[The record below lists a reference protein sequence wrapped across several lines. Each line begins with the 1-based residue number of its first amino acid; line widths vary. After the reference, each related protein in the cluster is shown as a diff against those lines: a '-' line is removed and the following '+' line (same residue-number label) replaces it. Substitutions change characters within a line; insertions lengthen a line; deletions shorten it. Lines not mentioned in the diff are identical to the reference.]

1 VAKKGGIIEGLLGD
15 EEAGAADGDAAAGLD
30 PIAAALATSAATRG
44 RPLGLSLEAY
54 LDQQRELVKIQTEH
68 LHEQRMVLL
77 SSLKIRRATD
87 RLKFGMQLFFALA
100 ATVIG
105 LGVLVML
112 YDAFTSRSVV
122 VDAFKAPPALA
133 TRGLTG
139 DVVAVGVLDALQK
152 MQEATH
158 ASDRGLNTRGA
169 WASDIK
175 IEVPETG
182 VSIGEINRMLHERFG
197 HDLHIDGE
205 LVQTDTGGLALI
217 VRGEGVPA
225 ATFTGGSGDL
235 GKLTVQAA
243 EYIYGRS
250 QPRRYAAYL
259 ENENRNADAV
269 AFLQRAFPR
278 ASSDEERA
286 RLANEWGNAY
296 AGLFQPVPAFG
307 KYRLAM
313 ALSKPGSKGWWAA
326 WDNLTGSLAA
336 IDEEAA
342 WREGRALLQAAA
354 AAPKREQ
361 PGLRTLINPAQATWD
376 MPLELASYLDNAK
389 LNGGAGAST
398 ILVAPQ
404 LADTYA
410 WMHDPAN
417 AARYIAASDPD
428 DPTTKAQALL
438 LQGYAALDRGDA
450 ASAVAPLAAFYKAW
464 AADPNLQ
471 YVYPNQACFTGLAY
485 GLAGRLIEAEVVFKR
500 VGVQSLCYALH
511 GDVLV
516 HAGDVAGADRI
527 WAEGLKAGPDLPPV
541 PLHRGLFELAQGD
554 LKAAEA
560 DVSAAAAKAPHW
572 ADPWKA
578 WGDVLAREG
587 RWREALAKY
596 DESLKY
602 APVWAEL
609 HQARDAAARHRS

>member
-1 VAKKGGIIEGLLGD
+1 VADDLIKGLGGGEADD
-15 EEAGAADGDAAAGLD
+15 EAVESQVGEALAAAFAVDQARHD
-30 PIAAALATSAATRG
+30 PDVARAAIDFLKAQT
-44 RPLGLSLEAY
+44 LEI
-54 LDQQRELVKIQTEH
+54 E
-68 LHEQRMVLL
+68 EQRAFRL
-77 SSLKIRRATD
+77 SRIQGQSREGKLRRFGL
-87 RLKFGMQLFFALA
+87 RLRNGMQIFLALA

-112 YDAFTSRSVV
+112 YDAFASRSVV

-133 TRGLTG
+133 SRGLTG

-152 MQEATH
+152 MQEVTRT
-158 ASDRGLNTRGA
+158 SDKGLNTRGA

-175 IEVPETG
+175 VEVPETG

-205 LVQTDTGGLALI
+205 LVQTDAGGLALT
-217 VRGEGVPA
+217 VRGEGFPA
-225 ATFTGGSGDL
+225 ATFTGGPGDL

-243 EYIYGRS
+243 EYVYGRS
-250 QPRRYAAYL
+250 QPNRYAAYL

-286 RLANEWGNAY
+286 RLANSWGNAY
-296 AGLFQPVPAFG
+296 VGLFQPVPAIE
-307 KYRLAM
+307 KYRLVM
-313 ALSKPGSKGWWAA
+313 ALSKPRSERWWAT
-326 WDNLTGSLAA
+326 WDNLVGSRAA

-342 WREGRALLQAAA
+342 WREGRAMLQAAA

-361 PGLRTLINPAQATWD
+361 PRLRILNNPAQMTWD
-376 MPLELASYLDNAK
+376 LPLELAANLGAAK
-389 LNGGAGAST
+389 LNGGAGASSV
-398 ILVAPQ
+398 LVAPQ
-404 LADTYA
+404 LADAYA

-417 AARYIAASDPD
+417 AARYIVASDPD
-428 DPTTKAQALL
+428 DPTTKAEVLL
-438 LQGYAALDRGDA
+438 LQGYATLDRGDA
-450 ASAVAPLAAFYKAW
+450 AGAVAPLEAFYKAW

-471 YVYPNQACFTGLAY
+471 YAYPNQACFAGLAY
-485 GLAGRLIEAEVVFKR
+485 GLAGRLAEAEAVFKR
-500 VGVQSLCYALH
+500 VGVQSLCYAFH

-516 HAGDVAGADRI
+516 HAGDVAGAERV
-527 WAEGLKAGPDLPPV
+527 WAEGLKAGPDLPPI

-554 LKAAEA
+554 LKSAET

-587 RWREALAKY
+587 RWKDALAKY
-596 DESLKY
+596 DEALKS
-602 APVWAEL
+602 APAWAEL
-609 HQARDAAARHRS
+609 RQARNAAARHRS